1 MSKELKIAGDQ
12 ELDHNLKNV
21 KVNGTSSA
29 LDLSRESV
37 KTKDLTVDGKLT
49 VNGAVEGSLRTEDD
63 MSIDFG
69 GDELFFINKG
79 ERVVTFKH
87 ISETIP
93 SFIVHGANG
102 SAVDFFSLLC
112 SSNGATTI
120 STEDADGVEADLN
133 VNPDG
138 YLKLTSAA
146 GEDITLDV
154 GASGEILIKENTG
167 TYTPTADNHVAT
179 KKYVDDNA
187 GGTDTAYST
196 YQAMNW
202 RMSSVNNYY
211 TGNQTLGTSVT
222 AGDFGVGE
230 LKYSIFNSYE
240 AVTLQ
245 RVRINYYVSS
255 TEPYEFELWDVT
267 VPSDGSTSA
276 STAVKIGDTLET
288 SGDVSANRYYS
299 ITSGGLSYSLS
310 ASHQVFLLCRYTD
323 GSGTKTANASVT
335 LGMTI

>member
-1 MSKELKIAGDQ
+1 MAKELKIASNQ
-12 ELDHNLKNV
+12 ELDSNLKNV
-21 KVNGTSSA
+21 KVGEISSA
-29 LDLSRESV
+29 LDLSQNKV
-37 KTKDLTVDGKLT
+37 KTKDLEIDGKLT
-49 VNGAVEGSLRTEDD
+49 VNGAIEGSLRTEDD

-112 SSNGATTI
+112 STNGQTTI
-120 STEDADGVEADLN
+120 STTDADGVEADLSIN
-133 VNPDG
+133 ADG

-154 GASGEILIKENTG
+154 GASGEILIKENSG
-167 TYTPTADNHVAT
+167 TYTPTSDNHVCT
-179 KKYVDDNA
+179 KAYADSVG
-187 GGTDTAYST
+187 GGTDTSYPT

-211 TGNQTLGTSVT
+211 IGNQTLGTGVAAS
-222 AGDFGVGE
+222 DFGVGE
-230 LKYSIFNSYE
+230 LKYSVFNSTQ
-240 AVTLQ
+240 AVTLD
-245 RVRINYYVSS
+245 RCRIVYYVSS

-267 VPSDGSTSA
+267 VPSDGSTYA
-276 STAVKIGDTLET
+276 ATAVKIGDTLET

-310 ASHQVFLLCRYTD
+310 SAHQVFLLCRYTD
-323 GSGTKTANASVT
+323 GSGTKTVNASVT
-335 LGMTI
+335 LQMTI